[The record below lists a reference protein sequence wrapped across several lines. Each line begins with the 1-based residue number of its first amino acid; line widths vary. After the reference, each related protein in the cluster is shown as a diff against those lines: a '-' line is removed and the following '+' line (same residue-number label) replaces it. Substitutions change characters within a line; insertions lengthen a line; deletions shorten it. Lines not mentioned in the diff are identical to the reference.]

1 MVDGTLVKKYKH
13 PGPVF
18 GCDWSPNNRYV
29 LMDSIFLGFF
39 CHDESIICRSLVI
52 KTVSTGYIE
61 PFQ

>member
-29 LMDSIFLGFF
+29 DKVVLSTLALVLEKALISGELHRYFHDS
-39 CHDESIICRSLVI
+39 
-52 KTVSTGYIE
+52 
-61 PFQ
+61 